1 MITVT
6 VLEYTAA
13 VNVQDQTATVSAG
26 AEIITRNPEE
36 YTGETEVTPDFEE
49 HILPTRNKTM
59 LTNVTVHAIPVN
71 QAINESDGYT
81 VWIGG
86 I

>member
-36 YTGETEVTPDFEE
+36 YTGETEVTPTLQAQT
-49 HILPTRNKTM
+49 LPTRNKTM
-59 LTNVTVHAIPVN
+59 PDDVTVHEIPVARTSN
-71 QAINESDGYT
+71 PQGGLT
-81 VWIGG
+81 VVIG
-86 I
+86 